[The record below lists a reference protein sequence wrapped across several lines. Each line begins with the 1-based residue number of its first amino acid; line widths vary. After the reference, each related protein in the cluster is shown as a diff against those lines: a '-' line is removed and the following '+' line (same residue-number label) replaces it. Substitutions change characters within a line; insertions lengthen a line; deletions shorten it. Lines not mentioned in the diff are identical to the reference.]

1 MTSSIT
7 YSLVPLTID
16 GVTSLSRLMG
26 VQNVC
31 KSPNKSYGNNLFE
44 TAESFSKTLK
54 DSFIFFIFLCVRIEI
69 NSHWQ

>member
-16 GVTSLSRLMG
+16 GIPSLSQLMG

-31 KSPNKSYGNNLFE
+31 KSPNKSYENNLFE
-44 TAESFSKTLK
+44 TAESFLKTMK
-54 DSFIFFIFLCVRIEI
+54 DSFIFFIFCVLK
-69 NSHWQ
+69 SK